1 MKRNQQA
8 GFTLIELMIVVAIIG
23 ILAAIAIPSYMD
35 YTKRAKVS
43 EMILAAAP
51 LKLSASE
58 YRASES
64 EWAAAAKAEEQ
75 LGWTGV
81 ASDIVASITW
91 DGDGT
96 ISMTGTGD
104 IDSMTMTLQGTVTG
118 NQIRWDCCAG
128 NPTKLAPANCRD
140 ACGGAE
146 ID

>member
-51 LKLSASE
+51 LKLAASE
-58 YRASES
+58 YRASE
-64 EWAAAAKAEEQ
+64 AAWPSTAGDV
-75 LGWTGV
+75 GWSFDATKIV
-81 ASDIVASITW
+81 TSINWVSPADIVL
-91 DGDGT
+91 
-96 ISMTGTGD
+96 TGTND
-104 IDSMTMTLQGTVTG
+104 IDGLVMTLQGTVTAS
-118 NQIRWDCCAG
+118 QIRWDCCGPTAG
-128 NPTKLAPANCRD
+128 LEKLAPANCRD